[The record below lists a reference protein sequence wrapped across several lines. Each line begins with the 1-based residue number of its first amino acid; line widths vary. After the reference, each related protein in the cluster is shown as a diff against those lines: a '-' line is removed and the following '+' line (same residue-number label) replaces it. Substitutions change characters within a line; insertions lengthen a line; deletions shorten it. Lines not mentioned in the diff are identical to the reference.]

1 MNLFPLI
8 SRVAFEGRGHRG
20 SSNVHALVI
29 LGVLLLLPR
38 HSSDGGFQMAPGLD
52 PCKIIGAGKAISFPV
67 RAVCVSVRF
76 REVQHMLSIT
86 QQIGSQGTFFSP
98 SPVKNG
104 DFPGMVVIGC
114 HPDV

>member
-1 MNLFPLI
+1 
-8 SRVAFEGRGHRG
+8 
-20 SSNVHALVI
+20 
-29 LGVLLLLPR
+29 
-38 HSSDGGFQMAPGLD
+38 
-52 PCKIIGAGKAISFPV
+52 
-67 RAVCVSVRF
+67 
-76 REVQHMLSIT
+76 MLSIT